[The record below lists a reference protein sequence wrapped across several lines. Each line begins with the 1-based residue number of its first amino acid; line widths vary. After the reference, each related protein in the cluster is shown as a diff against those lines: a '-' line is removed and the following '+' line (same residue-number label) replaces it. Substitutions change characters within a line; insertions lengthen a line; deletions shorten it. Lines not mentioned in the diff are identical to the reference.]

1 MLQFLSRE
9 REQISSLHSQVAT
22 LRVTGAQDY
31 RESIVNWLLVSGSN
45 GSSGCGKWVLP
56 TTAALQIDTSDHYRR
71 CMANVWWWQQW
82 YKWRCHH
89 PSEVANYGASDG
101 PASDYLD
108 DGDTLQWVCNC
119 SRSVCVCVCVAA
131 TAVYLSAAVG
141 GSGKLNFH
149 SPFSNSQ
156 RDGRWSSKTAVL
168 LYRMSAFLVY
178 RSLLFSFHF

>member
-89 PSEVANYGASDG
+89 PSEVANYGASAG

-119 SRSVCVCVCVAA
+119 SRSVCVCVCVCCGNSSLFKRSSRRIWETELPLAFQQ
-131 TAVYLSAAVG
+131 LS
-141 GSGKLNFH
+141 K
-149 SPFSNSQ
+149 
-156 RDGRWSSKTAVL
+156 RWALK
-168 LYRMSAFLVY
+168 F
-178 RSLLFSFHF
+178 